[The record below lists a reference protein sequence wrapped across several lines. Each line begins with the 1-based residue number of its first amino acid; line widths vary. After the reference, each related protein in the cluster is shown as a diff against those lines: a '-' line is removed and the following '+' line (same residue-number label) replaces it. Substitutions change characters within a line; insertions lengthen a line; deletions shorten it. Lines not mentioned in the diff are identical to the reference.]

1 MRQYS
6 LTNLYPPKLVLIDSS
21 DDITSID
28 FDTIQEA
35 VAAAGKWG
43 FIIDTT
49 TDEDI
54 TIKAKEGTYNE

>member
-1 MRQYS
+1 MKRYLVKHYESVNFGTLGGWSKQY
-6 LTNLYPPKLVLIDSS
+6 
-21 DDITSID
+21 

-43 FIIDTT
+43 FIVDTT

-54 TIKAKEGTYNE
+54 TTKAKEGTYNE

>member
-1 MRQYS
+1 MKRYLVKHYETANFGTLGGWSKQY
-6 LTNLYPPKLVLIDSS
+6 
-21 DDITSID
+21 

-43 FIIDTT
+43 FIVDTT